1 MDRVLLVIDDIQYS
15 RHIEMTLRKVGFDV
29 ETINNEY
36 NITDS
41 ILSYNPDYIVGRG
54 ISNRMST
61 LNVGKKIRESSG
73 KYAGKVILIFAEG
86 YKVSV
91 DDLVKLR
98 PDLLL
103 FEPISTMKLAIH
115 LFSFSKNDFETI
127 KDKLLKFAITDN
139 QFRNYEQQILR
150 NVGQT
155 LDSEIQ
161 IISSMSA
168 LPAIPVGPQVSSVKK
183 PEVAVKIEAVLA
195 DNDEVESV
203 QIVQPSQKFVEESLF
218 PVEPTETFDPMSDI
232 AERISKEL
240 RMAAKELPLRIDTY
254 NHIIKKIDQ
263 DLKVGL
269 KKRQTKKEVVKLRKD
284 LMNEKKIDKE
294 SEKELG
300 DEKIRFVQALFK
312 KKT

>member
-203 QIVQPSQKFVEESLF
+203 QIIQPSQKFVEESLF